1 MSGMRSKSSFFRS
14 LELLDCS
21 DDSPDDE
28 DSLEQLL
35 ARARPAETSNLTVAS
50 SSAEPLT
57 LTRANTAPSPS
68 YTDKEL
74 QEVVVGHDAHHR
86 RRPQPAESNL
96 RTVKRSQTTTGTM
109 PSIMTGIKRGGGP
122 VSKKRRTNGIIK
134 LVPEEQRIF
143 KELVF
148 CKRFRNFGLSHFAL
162 SNVFSQSFS
171 QITISLHLAD
181 SASSERGN
189 MVLTGRWTGQKVSR
203 MWSWT
208 MICSIRMSS
217 NILSSNHSPSVTSPM
232 SPKASC

>member
-21 DDSPDDE
+21 DDSADDE
-28 DSLEQLL
+28 DSLERLL

-50 SSAEPLT
+50 SSPEPLL

-74 QEVVVGHDAHHR
+74 QEVVVGHEAHYR
-86 RRPQPAESNL
+86 RRPQPAESKL
-96 RTVKRSQTTTGTM
+96 RTVKRSQTTGTM
-109 PSIMTGIKRGGGP
+109 PSTVTGIKRGGP
-122 VSKKRRTNGIIK
+122 VSKKRRTNSIIK

-148 CKRFRNFGLSHFAL
+148 CNIFRDLCLSHFAL
-162 SNVFSQSFS
+162 SNIFSQSFS
-171 QITISLHLAD
+171 QITISPHLAD
-181 SASSERGN
+181 SASSELGN
-189 MVLTGRWTGQKVSR
+189 MVLSGRWTGQKISR

-208 MICSIRMSS
+208 MVCSIRMSS
-217 NILSSNHSPSVTSPM
+217 NISSSNHSP
-232 SPKASC
+232 

>member
-35 ARARPAETSNLTVAS
+35 ARGRPAETSNLTVAS
-50 SSAEPLT
+50 FSAEPLT
-57 LTRANTAPSPS
+57 LTRANTVPSPS

-74 QEVVVGHDAHHR
+74 QEVVVGHDDHHR
-86 RRPQPAESNL
+86 RRPRPAESNL
-96 RTVKRSQTTTGTM
+96 RTVKRSQTTGTM
-109 PSIMTGIKRGGGP
+109 PSTTTATKKGGGP
-122 VSKKRRTNGIIK
+122 VLKKRRTNSIIK

-162 SNVFSQSFS
+162 SNIFSKSFS

-181 SASSERGN
+181 FASSEHGN
-189 MVLTGRWTGQKVSR
+189 MVLTGR
-203 MWSWT
+203 
-208 MICSIRMSS
+208 
-217 NILSSNHSPSVTSPM
+217 
-232 SPKASC
+232 

>member
-35 ARARPAETSNLTVAS
+35 ARARAETSNLTVAS
-50 SSAEPLT
+50 SNAEPLT

-74 QEVVVGHDAHHR
+74 QQVIVSHGTHHR
-86 RRPQPAESNL
+86 MRPQLDESNL
-96 RTVKRSQTTTGTM
+96 RTVKRSQTTGTI
-109 PSIMTGIKRGGGP
+109 PSTMTGPKRGGGP
-122 VSKKRRTNGIIK
+122 VSKKRRTNSIIK

-148 CKRFRNFGLSHFAL
+148 CKRSRKFGLSHFILRL
-162 SNVFSQSFS
+162 SL
-171 QITISLHLAD
+171 SLF
-181 SASSERGN
+181 
-189 MVLTGRWTGQKVSR
+189 
-203 MWSWT
+203 
-208 MICSIRMSS
+208 
-217 NILSSNHSPSVTSPM
+217 
-232 SPKASC
+232 PK